1 MYNLDFNTPANLHFT
16 GIGGI
21 SMSALAEIM
30 ISRGF
35 TVTGSDSHESKI
47 TDHLESLGAKIFYN
61 QVAGNI
67 SSDIDVLIYTA
78 AIKQDNPEL
87 VKAKE
92 LGIPLLTRAEFL
104 GQIMLNYPMA
114 IGVSGTHGKT
124 TTTSMLSQIMLE
136 GNTDPTILVGGI
148 MPAIHGNTRVGHSDK
163 LITEACE
170 YTNSFLSFKPNM
182 AIILN
187 VAADHLDFFK
197 DLDDIRHSFRKF
209 AELVP
214 NDGFLVINSDIDNL
228 EYFTDGLKCKVITV
242 GSDPAK
248 SDYSATNIEFD
259 QFAKGSYDLVV
270 NGEKSFHVALNV
282 TGEHNI
288 SNSLAAIAA
297 AHAMGISDENI
308 KAGLT
313 QYGGTDRR
321 FQYKGKVGDVTII
334 DDYAHH
340 PDEITATIKT
350 AKHYPHKK
358 MWVVFQPHTYS
369 RTKSLLPE
377 FGKALKEADAVVLAD
392 IYAAREK
399 DTLGVS
405 SLDVK
410 KEIEKYGTEVHY
422 YPSFSEIEN
431 FLLESCSPG
440 DLLITMGAG
449 DVVKIGEHLL
459 GK

>member
-214 NDGFLVINSDIDNL
+214 DDGFLVINSDIDNL

-288 SNSLAAIAA
+288 YNSLAAIAA

-377 FGKALKEADAVVLAD
+377 FGKALKEVDAVVLAD